1 VPVVVC
7 MTGSVCPL
15 SVAVCWA
22 KADDEHWWSGSAAAH
37 FVHQDFRSRTGPA
50 QDELGG
56 SMQQNHD

>member
-1 VPVVVC
+1 